1 MATPSVLRTA
11 DETDQ
16 SIKGPTT
23 VKLLIQSYEPSR
35 RNTNEGRG
43 KPYVRARVRG
53 TDGFVKTRGASR
65 DADRTARWFEAQEL
79 ELDIST
85 GRIVKLQF
93 VDEGGR
99 STEGEVALG
108 PLLQDFVQ
116 SPYGVVRRCLTC
128 VDPLDELEALA
139 DNEDVKYAQSAGVL
153 RFGVVFLTDD
163 KPQAPP
169 PPRTKARVRIRF
181 EACDAV
187 VKAALC
193 ASGKAVE
200 CSLTE
205 ARTVVLR
212 SSHSEID
219 VLCIST
225 AEGSLRVPLGL
236 LPDGRYPTET
246 WSVGADV
253 QLSLRVERASEER
266 PQTPASPGVPVEA
279 KPKKAE
285 RRVIATSA
293 KRTERTVPIRCSLVG
308 VQEDSELVDCD
319 RWRLIATID
328 GKGPRR
334 VDGASLVFDAKRQ
347 SFLDVA
353 LGRTTTH
360 SSFVGDGST
369 QIHAPPIALDALVQV
384 GGECVVWLPL
394 NESHAEL
401 GLKPK

>member
-1 MATPSVLRTA
+1 MASIPSVLRTA

-16 SIKGPTT
+16 AIDGPTT
-23 VKLLIQSYEPSR
+23 VRLLIQSYEPSR
-35 RNTNEGRG
+35 RNTNEGRD
-43 KPYVRARVRG
+43 KPYVRAHVR
-53 TDGFVKTRGASR
+53 DSEGFVKTRGASR
-65 DADRTARWFEAQEL
+65 DADGTARWFEAQEL

-93 VDEGGR
+93 VDEAGR

-116 SPYGVVRRCLTC
+116 ASYGVVRRCVTC

-163 KPQAPP
+163 KPRAPAPP
-169 PPRTKARVRIRF
+169 RIKARVRIRF

-193 ASGKAVE
+193 ASGKVVE

-246 WSVGADV
+246 W
-253 QLSLRVERASEER
+253 
-266 PQTPASPGVPVEA
+266 
-279 KPKKAE
+279 
-285 RRVIATSA
+285 
-293 KRTERTVPIRCSLVG
+293 C
-308 VQEDSELVDCD
+308 
-319 RWRLIATID
+319 
-328 GKGPRR
+328 
-334 VDGASLVFDAKRQ
+334 
-347 SFLDVA
+347 
-353 LGRTTTH
+353 
-360 SSFVGDGST
+360 
-369 QIHAPPIALDALVQV
+369 
-384 GGECVVWLPL
+384 
-394 NESHAEL
+394 
-401 GLKPK
+401 